1 MSASLAPLSDLYK
14 LLRIFQIKLN
24 LWREKRRERCSQL
37 ITYTILQFSISQWWN
52 MFFFSFHVKNKFFY
66 CQKVLRAET
75 EEIARWHPSSRQ
87 GTSSL
92 FRKDI
97 SILLIN
103 TFCQIQL
110 NNLQIVETA
119 MFSIAWNWC
128 TWILAFIWILEL
140 VIKTLANYT
149 CQLLILYQYP
159 FMALKDIVM
168 MMKAWK
174 RCCGWSSI
182 GGYQPIFPITAGITP
197 IPLTPALSATTSVR
211 ICKRFR
217 EPKKYYLADFSR

>member
-1 MSASLAPLSDLYK
+1 
-14 LLRIFQIKLN
+14 
-24 LWREKRRERCSQL
+24 
-37 ITYTILQFSISQWWN
+37 
-52 MFFFSFHVKNKFFY
+52 MFFFSFHVRNKFFY

-75 EEIARWHPSSRQ
+75 EEIARWQYLVDKAPRLISEK
-87 GTSSL
+87 T
-92 FRKDI
+92 FR
-97 SILLIN
+97 SCWLIL
-103 TFCQIQL
+103 QIQL

-149 CQLLILYQYP
+149 CQLLFLYQYP

-174 RCCGWSSI
+174 RCCGRSTI

-197 IPLTPALSATTSVR
+197 IPLTPAISATTSVR
-211 ICKRFR
+211 KVC
-217 EPKKYYLADFSR
+217 

>member
-52 MFFFSFHVKNKFFY
+52 MFFFQFSCKKQILLLPKGF
-66 CQKVLRAET
+66 
-75 EEIARWHPSSRQ
+75 ARWDRRDCSMAIPSRQ
-87 GTSSL
+87 GTSSH

-174 RCCGWSSI
+174 RCCGRSTI

-211 ICKRFR
+211 KVC
-217 EPKKYYLADFSR
+217 

>member
-1 MSASLAPLSDLYK
+1 
-14 LLRIFQIKLN
+14 
-24 LWREKRRERCSQL
+24 
-37 ITYTILQFSISQWWN
+37 
-52 MFFFSFHVKNKFFY
+52 MFFFQFSCKKQILLLPKGF
-66 CQKVLRAET
+66 
-75 EEIARWHPSSRQ
+75 ARWDRRDCSMAIPSRQ
-87 GTSSL
+87 GASSH

-159 FMALKDIVM
+159 FIALTDIVM

-174 RCCGWSSI
+174 RCCGRSTI